1 MRATTPLSTK
11 PGLHYAWVVAFAG
24 ASAMICGLGLAR
36 FAFGMMLPSMSTS
49 LGLTYGQGGVLGFA
63 NMVGYLVA
71 VLLAPIILPRLGTRL
86 TVTFSLL
93 LIALSM
99 FGMALTQSF
108 ATLCALYIITGIG
121 SGGVVLPSM
130 SVMSHWFLPS
140 HRGLAAG
147 LVMSGPGFGII
158 LSGFVVPR
166 LVPTFGLQSWQVG
179 WIIFAAIS
187 TAIAMLAFVLLRNHP
202 LQKAQ
207 EPFGRA
213 QDHSTLRDALTGR
226 AKLRLLMS
234 MGLIFA
240 IYGAVYMLYVTFIV
254 TSMVDAYGL
263 DPTAAGTVWSSFG
276 FLSIFSGVLFGI
288 ISDRLGRR
296 RGLAMAFAVL
306 SLSFLLVGIGTDV
319 AALYISILLFG
330 LAAWS
335 IPVIMAASAGDF
347 FGTAGAANALAAL
360 TFAFSGGQAAG
371 PVIAGF
377 LAECS
382 GDFSASY
389 AISGIA
395 ASLAIAMSLRLKT
408 PDQGS

>member
-1 MRATTPLSTK
+1 MRATTLVGTK

-24 ASAMICGLGLAR
+24 ALAMICGLGLAR
-36 FAFGMMLPSMSTS
+36 FAFGMMLPSMSAS
-49 LGLTYGQGGVLGFA
+49 LGLSYGQGGILGFA
-63 NMVGYLVA
+63 NMLGYLVA
-71 VLLAPIILPRLGTRL
+71 VLMAPVILPRLGTRL
-86 TVTFSLL
+86 TVTVSLL
-93 LIALSM
+93 IIGLSM
-99 FGMALTQSF
+99 LGLALTQSF
-108 ATLCALYIITGIG
+108 AILCALYVITGIG

-130 SVMSHWFLPS
+130 SVMSQWFLPS

-158 LSGFVVPR
+158 LSGFVVPK
-166 LVPTFGLQSWQVG
+166 LAPALGLQSWQVG

-187 TAIAMLAFVLLRNHP
+187 ATVAMLAFALLRNQP
-202 LQKAQ
+202 SQKAQ

-213 QDHSTLRDALTGR
+213 QKHETVRDVLKGR
-226 AKLRLLMS
+226 AKLRLLVN

-263 DPTAAGTVWSSFG
+263 DPSAAGTVWSSFG

-288 ISDRLGRR
+288 ISDRVGRR
-296 RGLAMAFAVL
+296 RGLALAFAVL
-306 SLSFLLVGIGTDV
+306 ALSFLLVGIGTSV
-319 AALYISILLFG
+319 AALYFSILLFG

-335 IPVIMAASAGDF
+335 VPVIMAASAGDF

-377 LAECS
+377 LAERS

-389 AISGIA
+389 AFSGIA
-395 ASLAIAMSLRLKT
+395 AALAVAMSLRLKT
-408 PDQGS
+408 PDRGS